1 MKKPLLLPLVL
12 FASGATIAQEVGHVI
27 SATPIIQQVVVPRQF
42 CTTEQ
47 VTLQQP
53 KSGAGAL
60 LGAIAGGAMG
70 NAVGGGAGKVAAT
83 MIGVIGGAVVGDN
96 IEGGSGSQ
104 VQNMQRCTTQSFY
117 ENRTVAYS
125 VVYEFGGRQYSVQM
139 PRDPGPTI
147 QLQVT
152 PVGGTAQSTPPPS
165 NVTYAQPVY
174 PQSTYVAAPPVSYG
188 YPGYYEQPNYVPVA
202 AAVGLGLLIGAQGY
216 GYGYG
221 HGHGHWH

>member
-104 VQNMQRCTTQSFY
+104 VQNI
-117 ENRTVAYS
+117 
-125 VVYEFGGRQYSVQM
+125 G
-139 PRDPGPTI
+139 
-147 QLQVT
+147 
-152 PVGGTAQSTPPPS
+152 
-165 NVTYAQPVY
+165 
-174 PQSTYVAAPPVSYG
+174 
-188 YPGYYEQPNYVPVA
+188 
-202 AAVGLGLLIGAQGY
+202 GAQHKAFMKIGQLHTAWFTNLVAGSTRSKCPGTRALPY
-216 GYGYG
+216 NFR
-221 HGHGHWH
+221 